1 MRARGRLRLGG
12 LRGSRGRGRGRARV
26 GAHEDEDKDGRLL
39 LVRSEPG
46 IQPVSQY
53 AGLY

>member
-12 LRGSRGRGRGRARV
+12 LRGSRGRGRARV